1 MKKLKIANLICV
13 CVALALEILP
23 FSVRMKWADFFYE
36 NSTYHS
42 YFDLTVWGYGDMG
55 PFLCGLF
62 TVTIIVLLAVSLFKK
77 TNRTYSFVLCAVGL
91 VTVMLSIVP
100 AFFDSYTLFGLIIT
114 ILLSVSTEMSII
126 AFLDYKKNK

>member
-13 CVALALEILP
+13 CVALVLEILP

-55 PFLCGLF
+55 PFLCGIF
-62 TVTIIVLLAVSLFKK
+62 TIAIIALLAIWLFKEQK
-77 TNRTYSFVLCAVGL
+77 RAYSFALCAVGL

-114 ILLSVSTEMSII
+114 VLLSVSTEMSILT
-126 AFLDYKKNK
+126 FLDYKKNK

>member
-13 CVALALEILP
+13 CVALVLEVLP
-23 FSVRMKWADFFYE
+23 FGVCLRWADFYYE
-36 NSTYHS
+36 NATYHS

-62 TVTIIVLLAVSLFKK
+62 TVAILALLAVSLFKK

-91 VTVMLSIVP
+91 VTVMLSVVP

-114 ILLSVSTEMSII
+114 ILLAVSTEMSILV
-126 AFLDYKKNK
+126 FLNQDKNK